1 MIKNM
6 KPCWKPFSAGMG
18 AVILVLVCVTQTQAS
33 TAAPDISTMTAAET
47 DRTHQLCERATSRWE
62 RISEVPEKLLQA
74 ISMTESGRW
83 SATHKRVRAWPW
95 TVTSGGPGAYFPSKA
110 AAMREVRRLQA
121 KGVQNI
127 DVGCMQVNMQYHGHE
142 FRSVED
148 AMDPDINAAYAAKF
162 LIRLRE
168 NAGSWGE
175 AAGHYHSFTP
185 ERTTYYRGKVEKFW
199 ASLNGQPNLGLARR
213 MAPKPEDTP
222 STYTIAPIDRARTA
236 ALNARFK
243 TLKTAARELRNELDP
258 DVKRARQMEAWRNAR
273 GRSEQLQHLLAVRQ
287 AEMQARRQRELAEFT
302 KEDREESFAEARRR
316 QLADWRAHRATN

>member
-1 MIKNM
+1 MNIDM
-6 KPCWKPFSAGMG
+6 KPWWRSFG
-18 AVILVLVCVTQTQAS
+18 AAICAAALMLVGAAQPQAS
-33 TAAPDISTMTAAET
+33 TTAPGVSEMTATET
-47 DRTHQLCERATSRWE
+47 ERAHQLCERATSRWE
-62 RISEVPEKLLQA
+62 RISDVPEKLLQA

-83 SATHKRVRAWPW
+83 STPHKRVRAWPW
-95 TVTSGGPGAYFPSKA
+95 TVTSGGPGAYFPNKA

-127 DVGCMQVNMQYHGHE
+127 DVGCMQVNMQYHGQN

-162 LIRLRE
+162 LISLRE

-175 AAGHYHSFTP
+175 AAGYYHSFTP

-199 ASLNGQPNLGLARR
+199 AALNGQPGPALARR
-213 MAPKPEDTP
+213 MAPDPKKTP
-222 STYTIAPIDRARTA
+222 STFTIAPIDRARTA

-243 TLKTAARELRNELDP
+243 TLKTAARQLRDDLDP

-273 GRSEQLQHLLAVRQ
+273 GRSEQLQHLLTLRQ
-287 AEMQARRQRELAEFT
+287 AELQARRERELTEFT
-302 KEDREESFAEARRR
+302 KDDREESFAEARRQ
-316 QLADWRAHRATN
+316 QLADWRAHRAAN

>member
-1 MIKNM
+1 MNIDIK
-6 KPCWKPFSAGMG
+6 PRWRSFGVGMG
-18 AVILVLVCVTQTQAS
+18 AALFMLVGITQTQAS
-33 TAAPDISTMTAAET
+33 TTAPGISAMTAAET
-47 DRTHQLCERATSRWE
+47 ERAHQLCERATSRWE
-62 RISEVPEKLLQA
+62 RISDVPEKLLQA

-95 TVTSGGPGAYFPSKA
+95 TVTSGGPGSYFPNKA

-127 DVGCMQVNMQYHGHE
+127 DVGCMQVNMQYHGQH

-168 NAGSWGE
+168 KAGSWGE

-199 ASLNGQPNLGLARR
+199 ASLNGQPGSALARR
-213 MAPKPEDTP
+213 MAPEPKQTP
-222 STYTIAPIDRARTA
+222 STFTIAPIDHARTA
-236 ALNARFK
+236 ALNERFK
-243 TLKTAARELRNELDP
+243 TLKTAARQLRDDLDP
-258 DVKRARQMEAWRNAR
+258 EIKRARQMEAWRNAR
-273 GRSEQLQHLLAVRQ
+273 GRSEHLQHLLTVRQ
-287 AEMQARRQRELAEFT
+287 AELQARHERELAEFT
-302 KEDREESFAEARRR
+302 KDDRAESFAEARRR
-316 QLADWRAHRATN
+316 QLAEWRARRAGN